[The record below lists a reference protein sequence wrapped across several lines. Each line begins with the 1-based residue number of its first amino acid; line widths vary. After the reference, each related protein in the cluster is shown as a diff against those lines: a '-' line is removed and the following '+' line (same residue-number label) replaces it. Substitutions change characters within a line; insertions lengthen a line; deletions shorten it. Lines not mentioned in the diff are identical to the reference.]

1 MLDGIVLFVLS
12 AQVLSCWVFTV
23 FQSRLI
29 MLPYQ
34 SSQLS
39 SEWIT
44 LHIVEMYAPILCTK
58 GDRYLYSLECSLWS
72 DNLHADLQTYLP
84 AFIYYLCTDICVQDV
99 KHWFRYCT
107 CIMYWVIYKSSAV
120 CVSLKHIV
128 LWGED
133 SRVVIKIKIKPLVV
147 GRTNWRLLF
156 IFAGQF
162 QICNIMAAIHFPAS
176 TSWRTQL
183 SVDMNIWCGVKIWRQ
198 EDMRHYLLHNIL

>member
-1 MLDGIVLFVLS
+1 MLDRIVLVVLS

-23 FQSRLI
+23 SQSRLI

-39 SEWIT
+39 SGGIT

-58 GDRYLYSLECSLWS
+58 GDRYLCSLELSLWS
-72 DNLHADLQTYLP
+72 DNLHADLQTYLL

-107 CIMYWVIYKSSAV
+107 CIMYSVIYKSSAV

-147 GRTNWRLLF
+147 RRTNWRLLF

-198 EDMRHYLLHNIL
+198 ENVRHYLLHNIL

>member
-23 FQSRLI
+23 SQSRLI

-58 GDRYLYSLECSLWS
+58 GDRYLCSLELSLWS

-147 GRTNWRLLF
+147 RRTNWRLLF

>member
-1 MLDGIVLFVLS
+1 
-12 AQVLSCWVFTV
+12 
-23 FQSRLI
+23 
-29 MLPYQ
+29 
-34 SSQLS
+34 
-39 SEWIT
+39 
-44 LHIVEMYAPILCTK
+44 MYAPILCTK
-58 GDRYLYSLECSLWS
+58 GDRYLCSLELSLWS

-147 GRTNWRLLF
+147 RRTNWRLLF

>member
-23 FQSRLI
+23 SQSRLI

-58 GDRYLYSLECSLWS
+58 GDRYLCSLEWSLWS

-147 GRTNWRLLF
+147 RRTNWRLLF

>member
-23 FQSRLI
+23 SQSRLI

-84 AFIYYLCTDICVQDV
+84 AFIYYLCTDICVQEV

-107 CIMYWVIYKSSAV
+107 CIASCIELSTHLLQ
-120 CVSLKHIV
+120 CVSQSKTTYHRV
-128 LWGED
+128 RWGQQSGYQD
-133 SRVVIKIKIKPLVV
+133 
-147 GRTNWRLLF
+147 
-156 IFAGQF
+156 Q
-162 QICNIMAAIHFPAS
+162 
-176 TSWRTQL
+176 
-183 SVDMNIWCGVKIWRQ
+183 D
-198 EDMRHYLLHNIL
+198 

>member
-23 FQSRLI
+23 SQSRLI

-58 GDRYLYSLECSLWS
+58 GDRYLCSLEWSLWS

-107 CIMYWVIYKSSAV
+107 CIMYSVIYTSSAV
-120 CVSLKHIV
+120 CESGESKTTYHRVR
-128 LWGED
+128 WGQRRTAEWLLR
-133 SRVVIKIKIKPLVV
+133 SRL
-147 GRTNWRLLF
+147 
-156 IFAGQF
+156 
-162 QICNIMAAIHFPAS
+162 
-176 TSWRTQL
+176 
-183 SVDMNIWCGVKIWRQ
+183 
-198 EDMRHYLLHNIL
+198 